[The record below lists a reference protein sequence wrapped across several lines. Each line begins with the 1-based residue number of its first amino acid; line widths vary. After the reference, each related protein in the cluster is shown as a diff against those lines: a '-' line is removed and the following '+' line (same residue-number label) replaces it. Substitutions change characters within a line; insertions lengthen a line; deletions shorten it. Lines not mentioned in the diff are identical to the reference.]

1 MPYIR
6 NIASIVNGA
15 DACSGGM
22 KKQGL
27 VYGSDHARIKG
38 NYLDRNT
45 KLPADFRFTLPGQAD
60 KTCCGTV
67 TAAVSTYASRRGRN
81 LTMR

>member
-15 DACSGGM
+15 DACGGGM

-27 VYGSDHARIKG
+27 VYGSDFARISRSVLSASTSI
-38 NYLDRNT
+38 NYQ
-45 KLPADFRFTLPGQAD
+45 FTLYGQAT
-60 KTCCGTV
+60 KTCCGG
-67 TAAVSTYASRRGRN
+67 ASDAVSTYASVRRTLLN
-81 LTMR
+81 N

>member
-6 NIASIVNGA
+6 NIASRVNGA
-15 DACSGGM
+15 DACGGGM

-38 NYLDRNT
+38 NYLARNT
-45 KLPADFRFTLPGQAD
+45 ALPKNFVFRNKILSDCNPVKAVNTYVKVRLTL
-60 KTCCGTV
+60 T
-67 TAAVSTYASRRGRN
+67 N
-81 LTMR
+81 